1 MIPDKKHY
9 TLNEILDIFEINK
22 DTFPDIKKPRASIE
36 ELEQIIKEV
45 KSIFKTAYRKAALK
59 YHPDHG
65 GNQHD
70 FKIINNLYH
79 FIIKSIKI
87 RRLTREP
94 PTAIFVRTYS
104 YSTTDTTT
112 TTTTTSGFYYT

>member
-1 MIPDKKHY
+1 MLPNKKSY

-22 DTFPDIKKPRASIE
+22 NTFPDIRKPRSSIE
-36 ELEQIIKEV
+36 ELEQIVKEV
-45 KSIFKTAYRKAALK
+45 KTIFKAAYRKAALK

-87 RRLTREP
+87 RRITREP

-104 YSTTDTTT
+104 TSTDTTT
-112 TTTTTSGFYYT
+112 STTYSNFYYT